1 MKKRKYVTIYIL
13 WNKCNIYK
21 EWYIDIIIPFEMTVK
36 NTMRRVNYFK
46 EKHSINKEL
55 TGLKQKVTK
64 VKVLI

>member
-64 VKVLI
+64 AKVLI